1 MDSFPLFHAVVEPPG
16 RPEMR
21 AAREFGVRLVGQV
34 GGERPLTRVL
44 EARTEQGEHVAIVVA
59 SDKATDEDRA
69 RLVRAAEQLLA
80 AQPPGSLRIRA
91 LSPGRD
97 AWLTDLWTTGCAS
110 DLVALRWPF
119 RRRLDF
125 VRRVVKAISELHAV
139 GIIHGCFCSA
149 NVLLDDDLRP
159 ILSEASAISV
169 LSLVQRKLDSGYAAF
184 AAPEVLLGEAPDVR
198 SDLWSVGRLLESL
211 LVGDESS
218 LAADCLRLCFAEQ
231 RSARWVS
238 AMRMD
243 AALEQI
249 AARLPSGDV
258 ATLPMP
264 SASLAAARPR
274 IPSLPGGGERPA
286 SLPLAARPRI
296 PSLPGG
302 GERQPS
308 LPSAAERRASL
319 VDSREAQRN
328 ASSRSRASRAIA
340 VVGVAASLGLAAML
354 GPDAELA
361 RRALVALAVLIV
373 AVLALSAAIRKWST
387 PEGGPESTSRRP
399 RGRR

>member
-34 GGERPLTRVL
+34 GGERPLTRML

-59 SDKATDEDRA
+59 SDKATDDDRA
-69 RLVRAAEQLLA
+69 RFIRAAEILLS

-91 LSPGRD
+91 ISPGRD

-110 DLVALRWPF
+110 DLVALRWPL

-125 VRRVVKAISELHAV
+125 VRRVVKALSELHSA
-139 GIIHGCFCSA
+139 GIVHGCLCAA

-159 ILSEASAISV
+159 VLSEASALSV
-169 LSLVQRKLDSGYAAF
+169 LSLTQRKIDAVGYASF

-198 SDLWSVGRLLESL
+198 SDVWSAGRLFESL
-211 LVGDESS
+211 LVGDEAS
-218 LAADCLRLCFAEQ
+218 LVADCLRLCFAEQ
-231 RSARWVS
+231 RTARWVS
-238 AMRMD
+238 ALRMD

-249 AARLPSGDV
+249 ATRLPSGDI

-264 SASLAAARPR
+264 SASLAARPR
-274 IPSLPGGGERPA
+274 VPSLPGTGDRQP
-286 SLPLAARPRI
+286 SLPLAARSRV
-296 PSLPGG
+296 PSLPGT
-302 GERQPS
+302 ERQPS
-308 LPSAAERRASL
+308 LPSSIERRASM
-319 VDSREAQRN
+319 VDSHEAQRR
-328 ASSRSRASRAIA
+328 SSSRASYAIA
-340 VVGVAASLGLAAML
+340 TVGVTASLGLAAML
-354 GPDAELA
+354 GPDFELA

-373 AVLALSAAIRKWST
+373 AVLALSAAIRKWSA
-387 PEGGPESTSRRP
+387 PDGGADHPSRRP
-399 RGRR
+399 RGRK

>member
-1 MDSFPLFHAVVEPPG
+1 MESFPLFHAVVEPPG

-21 AAREFGVRLVGQV
+21 AAREFGVRLVGQI
-34 GGERPLTRVL
+34 GGERPLSRAL

-69 RLVRAAEQLLA
+69 RLIRAAEQMLA

-91 LSPGRD
+91 ISPARD

-110 DLVALRWPF
+110 DLVALRWPL

-125 VRRVVKAISELHAV
+125 VRRVVKSLSELHAA
-139 GIIHGCFCSA
+139 GIVHGCLCPA

-159 ILSEASAISV
+159 VLSEASAISV
-169 LSLVQRKLDSGYAAF
+169 LSLTQRKLDTGYAAF

-198 SDLWSVGRLLESL
+198 SDVWSAGRLLESL
-211 LVGDESS
+211 LIGDEGT
-218 LAADCLRLCFAEQ
+218 LLADCLRLCFAEQ
-231 RSARWVS
+231 RTARWVS
-238 AMRMD
+238 AMKLD
-243 AALEQI
+243 AALEQV
-249 AARLPSGDV
+249 AVRLPSGDT

-264 SASLAAARPR
+264 SASLAARPR
-274 IPSLPGGGERPA
+274 SPSLSGAGERQP
-286 SLPLAARPRI
+286 SLPLAARSRM
-296 PSLPGG
+296 PSLPGA

-308 LPSAAERRASL
+308 LPSASDRRASM
-319 VDSREAQRN
+319 VDAREVQRRS
-328 ASSRSRASRAIA
+328 SSRAGYGIA
-340 VVGVAASLGLAAML
+340 VVGVTASLGLAAML

-373 AVLALSAAIRKWST
+373 AVLALSSAIRKWSA
-387 PEGGPESTSRRP
+387 PDDAADHPSRRP
-399 RGRR
+399 RGRK

>member
-1 MDSFPLFHAVVEPPG
+1 MESFPLFHAVVEPPG

-34 GGERPLTRVL
+34 GGERPLSRVL

-80 AQPPGSLRIRA
+80 AQPPGSLRVRA
-91 LSPGRD
+91 ISPARD

-125 VRRVVKAISELHAV
+125 VRRVVKSLSELHAL
-139 GIIHGCFCSA
+139 GIVHGCLCPA

-159 ILSEASAISV
+159 VLSEAAALSV
-169 LSLVQRKLDSGYAAF
+169 LSLTQRKMDSGYAAF

-198 SDLWSVGRLLESL
+198 SDVWSAGKLLESL
-211 LVGDESS
+211 LIGDEGT
-218 LAADCLRLCFAEQ
+218 LVADCLRLCFAEL
-231 RSARWVS
+231 RTARWVS
-238 AMRMD
+238 ASRLD
-243 AALEQI
+243 AALEQV
-249 AARLPSGDV
+249 AVRLPSGDI

-264 SASLAAARPR
+264 SASLAARARS
-274 IPSLPGGGERPA
+274 PSLPGA
-286 SLPLAARPRI
+286 
-296 PSLPGG
+296 

-308 LPSAAERRASL
+308 LPQAARPRVPSLPGAVDRQPAPPSAVERRGSL
-319 VDSREAQRN
+319 ADAREAKRRT
-328 ASSRSRASRAIA
+328 SSRAIYGMA
-340 VVGVAASLGLAAML
+340 VVGVTASLGLAAML

-373 AVLALSAAIRKWST
+373 AVLALSSAIRKWSA
-387 PEGGPESTSRRP
+387 PEDAADHPSRRP
-399 RGRR
+399 RGRK